1 VNKIFLTVLA
11 STLFLHLFA
20 QTNTDSLQM
29 MSKIN
34 KQNAKRDRM
43 NNMLRMEEEG
53 DLIFNKHSIF
63 GIRLATDGETR
74 PERTPRFGRF
84 GWHQFFLGGAL

>member
-1 VNKIFLTVLA
+1 
-11 STLFLHLFA
+11 
-20 QTNTDSLQM
+20 M

-63 GIRLATDGETR
+63 GEVIEGYDIVEKISEVPRGAQDRPVKEVRLNSVKI
-74 PERTPRFGRF
+74 ERK
-84 GWHQFFLGGAL
+84 